1 MHTRIQPSF
10 INQQEQE
17 AETRTD
23 YTQFTTTVIS
33 DAFEWEDKV
42 SFVSSKWKMDGRW
55 DMRNWRS
62 ARARECCF
70 SAKCQKLENCL
81 FVISPLN
88 FILAERECGKKTASK
103 FAKCQTHFFKWYV
116 FLKCSRTT
124 FKNQPTILKIYARKH
139 LISKWALEPYFSRA
153 HHFWNKW
160 SEYFKRARFR
170 EADKSDHD
178 RSTRPTFSRY
188 FFPTHLRLSYTSP
201 QMTPTH
207 CLSQIWS
214 SSFKTFHLY
223 VMCPIL

>member
-1 MHTRIQPSF
+1 MLSFYFDPVHTRIQPSF
-10 INQQEQE
+10 INQQQEQE

-124 FKNQPTILKIYARKH
+124 FTNQPTILKIYAK
-139 LISKWALEPYFSRA
+139 
-153 HHFWNKW
+153 
-160 SEYFKRARFR
+160 
-170 EADKSDHD
+170 
-178 RSTRPTFSRY
+178 
-188 FFPTHLRLSYTSP
+188 
-201 QMTPTH
+201 
-207 CLSQIWS
+207 
-214 SSFKTFHLY
+214 
-223 VMCPIL
+223 

>member
-1 MHTRIQPSF
+1 MLSFYFDPVHTRIQPSF
-10 INQQEQE
+10 INQQQEQE

-88 FILAERECGKKTASK
+88 FILGERERVRQENGVKICKMSNALFQMVCFPQMFKNNFQKSANNLKDLCKKTSDIKVSAG
-103 FAKCQTHFFKWYV
+103 TI
-116 FLKCSRTT
+116 FLKGT
-124 FKNQPTILKIYARKH
+124 PLLKQMIRIFQKS
-139 LISKWALEPYFSRA
+139 LI
-153 HHFWNKW
+153 
-160 SEYFKRARFR
+160 
-170 EADKSDHD
+170 
-178 RSTRPTFSRY
+178 
-188 FFPTHLRLSYTSP
+188 
-201 QMTPTH
+201 
-207 CLSQIWS
+207 
-214 SSFKTFHLY
+214 
-223 VMCPIL
+223 

>member
-1 MHTRIQPSF
+1 MHTL
-10 INQQEQE
+10 
-17 AETRTD
+17 
-23 YTQFTTTVIS
+23 
-33 DAFEWEDKV
+33 EWEKV
-42 SFVSSKWKMDGRW
+42 SLVSSTRKMDGRW

-160 SEYFKRARFR
+160 SEYFKRAWFR

-201 QMTPTH
+201 QMTPH
-207 CLSQIWS
+207 SLSVSDMVFIFSDIS
-214 SSFKTFHLY
+214 SVCYWCHIKNVYIQLKNTIRKCQHREQNLFS
-223 VMCPIL
+223 